1 MRDAMV
7 WRLSWLPVMIT
18 GHLGDGRPGLAEEAS
33 LREKA
38 AVEALYEAVD
48 TADSG
53 YRKDAVA
60 AAWHAEPVLRIIRAA
75 VAGPPGCE

>member
-1 MRDAMV
+1 M
-7 WRLSWLPVMIT
+7 T
-18 GHLGDGRPGLAEEAS
+18 GPLGDWRPGLAEEAS
-33 LREKA
+33 LREKAAVHA